1 MKRPYT
7 PYAVARLDGALLYHD
22 ILAGFMN
29 QSPIVHFKVMAGHQS
44 HPVWALDD
52 LAEEIFAFCQVA
64 KESGVSE
71 THLQVNIV
79 GTWVSA
85 DRFSNIIAS
94 NIEWHIASCDLRT
107 KAEYRYA
114 ELKNGRKAAWPQT
127 ILFLPVSDKGMPG
140 IRPGA

>member
-1 MKRPYT
+1 
-7 PYAVARLDGALLYHD
+7 
-22 ILAGFMN
+22 MN
-29 QSPIVHFKVMAGHQS
+29 KSPIVHFKVIAGHQS

-71 THLQVNIV
+71 THLQVSMV

-94 NIEWHIASCDLRT
+94 NIEWHIASSELRT
-107 KAEYRYA
+107 RAECLYA
-114 ELKNGRKAAWPQT
+114 ELKNGRKASWPQKS
-127 ILFLPVSDKGMPG
+127 LFLPVSDQDLHSV
-140 IRPGA
+140 RPGA